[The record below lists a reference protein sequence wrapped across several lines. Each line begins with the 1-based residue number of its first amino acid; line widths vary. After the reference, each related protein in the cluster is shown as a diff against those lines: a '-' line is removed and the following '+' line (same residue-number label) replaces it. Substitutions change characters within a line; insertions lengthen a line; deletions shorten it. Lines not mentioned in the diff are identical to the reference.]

1 VAVGRGRRGALSHW
15 GKVGRAKL
23 SGDSWHRLADQMAEA
38 AAGGRAAGSGEG
50 LRRGWEGNRGGG
62 RSCA

>member
-50 LRRGWEGNRGGG
+50 LRRGW
-62 RSCA
+62 